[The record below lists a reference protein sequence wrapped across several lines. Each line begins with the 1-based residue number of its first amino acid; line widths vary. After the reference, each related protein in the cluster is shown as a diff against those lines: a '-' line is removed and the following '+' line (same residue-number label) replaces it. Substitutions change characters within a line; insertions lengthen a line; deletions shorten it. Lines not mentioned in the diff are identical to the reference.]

1 VSPLVSVILLV
12 KDGARYL
19 EEVLDAVASQRLD
32 GDVETLVVDSGSSD
46 GSVEI
51 ARTAAARV
59 IEIPPAEFR
68 HGTTRNFAAEQA
80 TGDYLVFLTQD
91 ATPSHEHWLADLIAP
106 LDVERRVGFSFGPH
120 RPRPG
125 TSPMVAREL
134 EEFFGSFSP
143 NGSVRVD
150 CNVRPG
156 EPASGFFSNVN
167 SCISRSCW
175 ESVRFRDI
183 AYAEDQAFA
192 RDAFVAGWCKAFV
205 PQAAVLHAHD
215 YPFRTFMRRY
225 FDEYRGLREAAGH
238 VEPARAVPALRRTRS
253 EVRKDA
259 AYMKGLGWGA
269 GKRAL
274 WRMRSAR
281 HHLGRA
287 LFSALGSRAERLPG
301 WLRRRLSLEPR
312 SGDAAA
318 GERPAGA
325 RAGRRPNYDYVRDYL
340 RRPPVPL
347 DPVLPADADAGSF
360 HLAWVVPPFRRGS
373 GGHMTIFNIAKELE
387 ARGHSCSIWVTESG
401 DGTFVKSARVLEKEI
416 RRDFAR
422 IEGPVYRGLDDW
434 HGADVA
440 FATGWQTAYPMTGLH
455 RCKLKAYLVQD
466 YEPDFY
472 PASAQRLWS
481 EQTYRMG
488 YPCIAAS
495 PWLRDVLRERF
506 GLEAEAFELGV
517 DHQTY
522 RLLGTEREESSVAF
536 YARKSTP
543 RRATELGVL
552 ALAEL
557 KERRPE
563 VRVILFGDQKQPE
576 WPADFE
582 FPGVLDEQSLSS
594 LYNRATV
601 GLVLSLTNYSRIPK
615 EMMACG
621 LPVVDV
627 LHPSTESIFGP
638 GGELIEMAE
647 PDPLRI
653 ADRLAELLD
662 DSERRTRLASAARS
676 FVEPMTWEAAAL
688 QVDEHVRRWLKDAQQ
703 ASRAS
708 DGRAPSSAP
717 APAPRSQAG

>member
-1 VSPLVSVILLV
+1 MPSVSVIVPV

-19 EEVLDAVASQRLD
+19 EEVLAAVASQRVD

-46 GSVEI
+46 ESADI
-51 ARTAAARV
+51 ARTAGARV
-59 IEIPPAEFR
+59 IEIAPSEFR
-68 HGTTRNFAAEQA
+68 HGTTRNFAAEQCI
-80 TGDYLVFLTQD
+80 GDYLVFLTQD
-91 ATPSHEHWLADLIAP
+91 ATPSHEHWLADLIGS
-106 LDVERRVGFSFGPH
+106 LDPEKRIGFSFGPH
-120 RPRPG
+120 RPRTG
-125 TSPMVAREL
+125 TSPMIAREL

-150 CNVRPG
+150 CRVRPG

-238 VEPARAVPALRRTRS
+238 VEPARPVPALRRTQS

-259 AYMKGLGWGA
+259 AYMKSLGWSSGS
-269 GKRAL
+269 RAI
-274 WRMRSAR
+274 WSMRSAR

-287 LFSALGSRAERLPG
+287 LFSSLGSRAERLPG
-301 WLRRRLSLEPR
+301 WLRRRLSFER
-312 SGDAAA
+312 REESG
-318 GERPAGA
+318 GTRLS
-325 RAGRRPNYDYVRDYL
+325 YDYVRDYV

-347 DPVLPADADAGSF
+347 DPVSPSDAESGS
-360 HLAWVVPPFRRGS
+360 LQIAWIVPPFRRGS
-373 GGHMTIFNIAKELE
+373 GGHMTIFNVIRELE
-387 ARGHSCSIWVTESG
+387 ARGHSCPIWVTESG
-401 DGTFVKSARVLEKEI
+401 DGTFVKAARLLEQEI
-416 RRDFAR
+416 RRDFAS
-422 IEGPVYRGLDDW
+422 IKGPVHRGLDDW

-440 FATGWQTAYPMTGLH
+440 FATGWQTAYPVTGLP

-488 YPCIAAS
+488 YPCVAAS

-506 GLEAEAFELGV
+506 GLAAESFELGV
-517 DHQTY
+517 DHETY
-522 RLLGTEREESSVAF
+522 HSLETEREPSTVAF

-543 RRATELGVL
+543 RRASELGVL

-557 KERRPE
+557 KERRPDA
-563 VRVILFGDQKQPE
+563 RVVVFGDEKRPE

-582 FPGVLDEQSLSS
+582 YAGVLDEQSLAN
-594 LYNRATV
+594 LYNRATA

-615 EMMACG
+615 EMMACS

-627 LHPSTESIFGP
+627 IHPSTESIFGP
-638 GGELIEMAE
+638 GGELIELAE

-653 ADRLAELLD
+653 ADRLVDLLD
-662 DSERRTRLASAARS
+662 DSERRTRLAAAARS
-676 FVEPMTWEAAAL
+676 FVEPMTWEAAAI
-688 QVDEHVRRWLKDAQQ
+688 QIEGHVRRWLKDALQV
-703 ASRAS
+703 SS
-708 DGRAPSSAP
+708 SSGGKAPSSAP
-717 APAPRSQAG
+717 APVPRSQAG